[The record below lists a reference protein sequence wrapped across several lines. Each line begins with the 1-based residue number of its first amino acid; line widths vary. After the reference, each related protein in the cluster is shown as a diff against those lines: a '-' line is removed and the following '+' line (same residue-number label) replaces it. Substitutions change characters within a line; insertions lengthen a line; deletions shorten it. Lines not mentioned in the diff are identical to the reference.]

1 MGANISDCGVISTD
15 LELLAGPESVDS
27 RDKLWS
33 RVEVCEIT
41 VNTGGEGTRKALDRA
56 GALWAGSL
64 YSNHASGNLKGMIG
78 QMVRLLARCTTADY
92 AHLQESD
99 VIGALNYV
107 ALVRTAAKYHVEN
120 LNPHQF
126 FLLYYEQIE
135 AIVEGVELLL
145 MADCLHER
153 QVEPESRAKEVEARK
168 WVQWSSRLG
177 SLAYALRCECVLML
191 LVLAASQLTSPL
203 STTAH
208 MNDPQ
213 HQCLHAHPFMS
224 CMMKRSAAQARAIL
238 GALLAHYMHTTEGSF
253 GGGGGV
259 RAMIGTAGSALS
271 SSFVALSSA
280 GLGALSSASYIS
292 RLALALP
299 VAHATVSA
307 QAYEFAQQLAAK
319 ALRGKDPTSSLL
331 SERCG
336 YLLLVLL
343 NYLPPHSNAYRLCS
357 PLVPLI

>member
-1 MGANISDCGVISTD
+1 M
-15 LELLAGPESVDS
+15 
-27 RDKLWS
+27 
-33 RVEVCEIT
+33 
-41 VNTGGEGTRKALDRA
+41 
-56 GALWAGSL
+56 
-64 YSNHASGNLKGMIG
+64 
-78 QMVRLLARCTTADY
+78 
-92 AHLQESD
+92 
-99 VIGALNYV
+99 
-107 ALVRTAAKYHVEN
+107 AA
-120 LNPHQF
+120 
-126 FLLYYEQIE
+126 
-135 AIVEGVELLL
+135 
-145 MADCLHER
+145 CLHER

-208 MNDPQ
+208 KNDPQ
-213 HQCLHAHPFMS
+213 HQCPHAHPFMS
-224 CMMKRSAAQARAIL
+224 CMMKRSAVQSRAML
-238 GALLAHYMHTTEGSF
+238 GALLAHYMHTTKGPF
-253 GGGGGV
+253 GGSPYY
-259 RAMIGTAGSALS
+259 RTIIGTAGSALS
-271 SSFVALSSA
+271 SGMVALSSA
-280 GLGALSSASYIS
+280 GQGALSSASYIS

-319 ALRGKDPTSSLL
+319 ALRGKDPASSLL

-357 PLVPLI
+357 TLVPLI

>member
-1 MGANISDCGVISTD
+1 
-15 LELLAGPESVDS
+15 
-27 RDKLWS
+27 
-33 RVEVCEIT
+33 VCEII
-41 VNTGGEGTRKALDRA
+41 VNTEGEGTRKALDKA
-56 GALWAGSL
+56 GALWAASL
-64 YSNHASGNLKGMIG
+64 YSNHTSGNLKGMIG

-92 AHLQESD
+92 AHLQERD

-107 ALVRTAAKYHVEN
+107 VLVRTAAKYHVEN
-120 LNPHQF
+120 LDPHQF
-126 FLLYYEQIE
+126 FLLYYELIE

-145 MADCLHER
+145 MADCLQER
-153 QVEPESRAKEVEARK
+153 QVEEVDARK

-177 SLAYALRCECVLML
+177 SLSYALRCECVLML

-208 MNDPQ
+208 KNDPQ
-213 HQCLHAHPFMS
+213 HQCPHAHPFMS
-224 CMMKRSAAQARAIL
+224 CMMKRSAGQSRAML
-238 GALLAHYMHTTEGSF
+238 GALLAHYMHTTKGPF
-253 GGGGGV
+253 GGSPYY
-259 RAMIGTAGSALS
+259 RTIIGTAGSALS
-271 SSFVALSSA
+271 SGMVALSSA
-280 GLGALSSASYIS
+280 GLGALTSASYIS

-357 PLVPLI
+357 TLVPLI